1 MALMDQIRQ
10 SKEQSF
16 LGLDVPHLL
25 ETWATKTPDKAFMI
39 WEPFTGETQFWT
51 YADLASRARCFAQG
65 LSGRGVKSG
74 DFVILHLDNSP
85 EFVVSWF
92 VNRRRP

>member
-25 ETWATKTPDKAFMI
+25 ESWATKTPDKAFMI
-39 WEPFTGETQFWT
+39 WN
-51 YADLASRARCFAQG
+51 LSRAKLKTG
-65 LSGRGVKSG
+65 PTP
-74 DFVILHLDNSP
+74 I
-85 EFVVSWF
+85 
-92 VNRRRP
+92 